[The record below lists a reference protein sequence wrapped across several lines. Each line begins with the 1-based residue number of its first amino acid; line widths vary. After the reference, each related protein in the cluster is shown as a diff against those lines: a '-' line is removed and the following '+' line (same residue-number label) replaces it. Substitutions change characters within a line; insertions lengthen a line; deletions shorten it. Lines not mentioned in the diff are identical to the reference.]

1 MKLQRIRKRIGFLN
15 KKGKLYE
22 KMEFGVANVKDVNAL
37 FYPLLN
43 AERAWAYASELKEI
57 MNDTRNNRI
66 HFHLLGRIKKASA
79 WSKMLMDL
87 CHQLCDERTALESDA
102 YFYFM
107 KGNEGME
114 CGNYVIQFIKW

>member
-1 MKLQRIRKRIGFLN
+1 M
-15 KKGKLYE
+15 YE
-22 KMEFGVANVKDVNAL
+22 KMEFGVANVKDANAL

-79 WSKMLMDL
+79 WSKILMDL

-114 CGNYVIQFIKW
+114 CGNYVIQDSKW